1 MSLLLK
7 SVDLSSKPSRLVQTL
22 WQVNEPA
29 EEEPRLLQRRAPVRS
44 TAENEV
50 LDRVSVNGTIY
61 IDLARCCVNYGKIL
75 ILFHQPFTFRCQ

>member
-1 MSLLLK
+1 MLMSWRLEYQKLPGSMSLLLK
-7 SVDLSSKPSRLVQTL
+7 SLDLSSKPSRLVQTL

-50 LDRVSVNGTIY
+50 LDRVSVNGTI
-61 IDLARCCVNYGKIL
+61 
-75 ILFHQPFTFRCQ
+75 